1 MQQPL
6 GFSKQ
11 TPPPCPTLSP
21 PLFKSACTPASISSI
36 SSALELLAHLPA
48 QESTPL
54 SCAPPPLP
62 SPSVHKQQ
70 ITALSWWMTHC
81 ETWYGKLSSCLPRHW
96 QLDIVGGE
104 TKTLQKNWH
113 SCVKTTYVLCA
124 CGCFFVYS
132 TLVRMLNFNAY
143 MCTHTHTH
151 THCPG
156 YTSIAGVFSVSLQV
170 CHEME
175 LDSLFRN
182 MHILNS
188 PWSFEILL
196 LFISPAYIAPHS
208 TWA

>member
-151 THCPG
+151 TLSWLYEH
-156 YTSIAGVFSVSLQV
+156 S
-170 CHEME
+170 
-175 LDSLFRN
+175 
-182 MHILNS
+182 
-188 PWSFEILL
+188 WSFFSFSPSLPWNGIGQ
-196 LFISPAYIAPHS
+196 FISQYAHLKLSLKFWNIAFIY
-208 TWA
+208 